1 MTLCQNKEYQINLL
15 LGKQK
20 GKKVIVDFKGGQ
32 ITSDAG
38 VLLLSGINQK
48 YHLTEKICNSL
59 EDRRDQRYT
68 KYELEQL
75 IAQRLFQIACG
86 YEDCND
92 ANSLRN
98 DLIFKVATQRDIDQ
112 SLASQPTL
120 SRLENSISYKEL
132 YRLAETML
140 SLYLETKAR
149 NTKRIILDVDLFAD
163 PAYGNQQLT
172 FFHGY
177 YGEKVYLPLP
187 IFDAETGKLVTLVLL
202 PGNTWGGS
210 IIVRI
215 LKRVIKKIRE
225 RFPDVEIIIRADAGF
240 TKPDLYE
247 YCEKDTIGY
256 IIGFAGNER
265 LEALNEDNL
274 RWACFLY
281 RITGEAQR
289 LISSFE
295 YQADSWGKPRR
306 VIVKTEWNEKGPN
319 QRFLVTDLS
328 GDAEEIYE
336 ECYSP
341 RGEECENRIK
351 ELKLDLKAGRL
362 SCSDFKANQFR
373 LLLHG
378 FAYWLLHLLREENLK
393 GTELEKA
400 QMGTIRLRLLKIGA
414 QIVATYRRIWIH
426 LATGYPLK
434 ELFSLVVSRLGFSS
448 A

>member
-1 MTLCQNKEYQINLL
+1 MTLCQNKEYQIDLL

-20 GKKVIVDFKGGQ
+20 GKKVVVDFKGGE

-48 YHLTEKICNSL
+48 YHLTERISNSL
-59 EDRRDQRYT
+59 EDQRDQRYT
-68 KYELEQL
+68 EYKLKQL

-98 DLIFKVATQRDIDQ
+98 DLIFKVATQRKIEE

-120 SRLENSISYKEL
+120 SRLENSTSYEEL
-132 YRLAETML
+132 YRLAEAML
-140 SLYLETKAR
+140 SLYLETKAK

-163 PAYGNQQLT
+163 PAYGDQQLT

-177 YGEKVYLPLP
+177 YGEKVYLPLL
-187 IFDAETGKLVTLVLL
+187 IFDAESGKLVTAVLL

-215 LKRVIKKIRE
+215 LKRVIKKIQE
-225 RFPDVEIIIRADAGF
+225 KFPGVEIVIRTDAGF
-240 TKPDLYE
+240 SAPELYK
-247 YCEKDTIGY
+247 YCEETGIRY
-256 IIGFAGNER
+256 IIGIPRNER

-281 RITGEAQR
+281 RITGENQR

-295 YQADSWGKPRR
+295 YQAESWDKPRR
-306 VIVKTEWNEKGPN
+306 VIVKTEWNEKGSN
-319 QRFLVTDLS
+319 QRFLLTDLT
-328 GDAEEIYE
+328 GAEEEIYE
-336 ECYSP
+336 ERYCP

-351 ELKLDLKAGRL
+351 ELKLDLKADRL
-362 SCSDFKANQFR
+362 SCSKFKANQFR

-378 FAYWLLHLLREENLK
+378 FGYWLLHLLREEGLR

-400 QMGTIRLRLLKIGA
+400 QMGTIRLKLLKIGA
-414 QIVATYRRIWIH
+414 QIVATSRRIWIH

-434 ELFSLVVSRLGFSS
+434 ELFNLVVRRIGFSS